1 MTYGKQSP
9 LETEQ
14 SQPDE
19 VLTNIYYRAA
29 FCSLKRHTD
38 LNDLKPSLQCKI
50 LDSMISP
57 ILTYNSDVW
66 GAFVKSDF
74 KSWDSSA
81 RKPIYDSVNTLI
93 YKYTLARLPRLHV
106 QLNSV
111 NFPRSLI

>member
-9 LETEQ
+9 LENHR
-14 SQPDE
+14 SQTKY
-19 VLTNIYYRAA
+19 LLIYYHAA

-38 LNDLKPSLQCKI
+38 LIGLKPSLACKI

-57 ILTYNSDVW
+57 ILTYNSEVW

-81 RKPIYDSVNTLI
+81 RKPIYNSVNALT
-93 YKYTLARLPRLHV
+93 LHV
-106 QLNSV
+106 ELNSV
-111 NFPRSLI
+111 NSPRSLI